1 VSVSRRYSAAP
12 TVTGRVYHSTRPRGF
27 APWRPQAKTEALL
40 EDVRAV
46 LEEYAEHLPITGRQL
61 FYRLVGRFEYP
72 KDERSYERLLNAL
85 NLGRRS
91 GLIPFESIRDDGATC
106 ESPSAFYGL
115 PHFWQAV
122 RGAAAGYRRDRLEGQ
137 PRHVEVWCEA
147 GGMVPQLARV
157 ADPFGIAVYSSGGFD
172 SLTVKRDAAVRLG
185 SAGRP
190 AIILHVGD
198 FDPSGCAI
206 VDSLAE
212 DVRAMMADLGNGE
225 PVAF

>member
-91 GLIPFESIRDDGATC
+91 GLIPFESIRDDGATIVFV
-106 ESPSAFYGL
+106 EHVMRAVMALADRVVVLNYGEVI
-115 PHFWQAV
+115 A
-122 RGAAAGYRRDRLEGQ
+122 EGG
-137 PRHVEVWCEA
+137 PAEV
-147 GGMVPQLARV
+147 M
-157 ADPFGIAVYSSGGFD
+157 S
-172 SLTVKRDAAVRLG
+172 
-185 SAGRP
+185 RP
-190 AIILHVGD
+190 AVVTA
-198 FDPSGCAI
+198 F
-206 VDSLAE
+206 
-212 DVRAMMADLGNGE
+212 LGK
-225 PVAF
+225 PFA